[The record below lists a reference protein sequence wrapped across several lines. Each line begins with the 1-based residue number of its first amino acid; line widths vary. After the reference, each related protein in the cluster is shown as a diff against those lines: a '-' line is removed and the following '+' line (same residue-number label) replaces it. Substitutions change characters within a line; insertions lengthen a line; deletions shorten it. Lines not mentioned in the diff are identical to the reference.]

1 MLKKAMSNLDKS
13 LLWITRF
20 AHLNAL
26 FLLYSLL
33 GLVVAG
39 AAPATVA
46 ALQVSRRFLNGEEV
60 KVHQAFRKAFK
71 QEFWSANKL
80 GWLLGAAGF
89 ILYTNYLLIRQ
100 ADGQLFFLVPFLFYV
115 LIFCYMTVVLWSF
128 PLLANYK
135 SGTFQVI
142 RSAFIIGLTRFHMTL
157 SIGVLLF
164 ALLYHSIG
172 LPVLLL
178 FFCFSISAFGWMWL
192 SMKVFST
199 MKHEEQLA
207 S

>member
-1 MLKKAMSNLDKS
+1 MLNKAMKNLDKS

-26 FLLYSLL
+26 FLLYTLL
-33 GLVVAG
+33 GLIVAG
-39 AAPATVA
+39 AAPATIA
-46 ALQVSRRFLNGEEV
+46 ALQVSRRLLNGEEV
-60 KVHQAFRKAFK
+60 KLHRTFRQAYK

-80 GWLLGAAGF
+80 GWLLLGTGF

-115 LIFCYMTVVLWSF
+115 LIFCYMTVVFWSF
-128 PLLANYK
+128 PLLAHYK
-135 SGTFQVI
+135 AGTFQIV
-142 RSAFIIGLTRFHMTL
+142 RNAFIIGLTRFHMTL
-157 SIGVLLF
+157 SIAVLLF

-178 FFCFSISAFGWMWL
+178 FFCFSVSAFGWMWL
-192 SMKVFST
+192 SMKVFRT
-199 MKHEEQLA
+199 MKQQERLA

>member
-1 MLKKAMSNLDKS
+1 MLKKVMSNLDKS

-33 GLVVAG
+33 GLAVAG

-46 ALQVSRRFLNGEEV
+46 ALQVSRRILNGEEV
-60 KVHQAFRKAFK
+60 KVHQAFHKAFK

-178 FFCFSISAFGWMWL
+178 FFCFSVSAFGWMWL

-199 MKHEEQLA
+199 MKHKEQLA